1 MYRYLTQLRCLVLW
15 RPSPAGKRSHQHRP
29 RTAVEAIHL
38 PQRLSRQPIPLNEP
52 TLRLSARTATR
63 TGTSPRHHSAPPL
76 PGFTSLLSL
85 SPFFLSQT
93 SLVPG
98 SLSCILLSDF
108 LFLYSSP
115 VDRSSFLLY
124 PQPNIPF
131 FFLLLFLLSSPFAI
145 RSFHLV
151 VFVFHLRTLP
161 TIQPCQ
167 SVCDT
172 RLIPPFVW
180 HSKRTN
186 NVASPRGPV
195 EFLTTGW
202 NLRRAISKPAPVFP
216 PNTTR
221 TRTPHREAQRGGN
234 LADKRRFETALLS
247 PLQFSDTRISA
258 LKLEGRSTA
267 QGLE

>member
-1 MYRYLTQLRCLVLW
+1 MILHPPCPDLQVSS
-15 RPSPAGKRSHQHRP
+15 PS
-29 RTAVEAIHL
+29 
-38 PQRLSRQPIPLNEP
+38 RLFF
-52 TLRLSARTATR
+52 
-63 TGTSPRHHSAPPL
+63 SPRRLLFPDPCHAYSCLISYFSTVVQSIALHSCFIHNQTFL
-76 PGFTSLLSL
+76 FFSFSSSFFLLLSL
-85 SPFFLSQT
+85 SARST
-93 SLVPG
+93 SS
-98 SLSCILLSDF
+98 SLFSISGRF
-108 LFLYSSP
+108 
-115 VDRSSFLLY
+115 
-124 PQPNIPF
+124 Q
-131 FFLLLFLLSSPFAI
+131 LSSPA
-145 RSFHLV
+145 
-151 VFVFHLRTLP
+151 
-161 TIQPCQ
+161 CQ

-267 QGLE
+267 QELK